1 MKYSEFK
8 PLIKKVVYK
17 DKAVKRLAGD
27 SNIYVEV
34 TLYAQNGDKQRISYN
49 KETEEIS
56 KIITLD
62 FLNQRLDI
70 NNEPYYIEFDKNTHK
85 LKTISYANEIENLP
99 SKIVWWSNGQYKE
112 IAFRTKGQL
121 HRTDGPAKI
130 FYDSEGNI
138 TGKYYYYKGK
148 EIKDEFKLSI
158 IQGQENLDIDWKAM
172 RDNL

>member
-17 DKAVKRLAGD
+17 DKVVKRLAGD
-27 SNIYVEV
+27 SNVYVEV

-70 NNEPYYIEFDKNTHK
+70 DNKPYYIEFHKDTHT

-99 SKIVWWSNGQYKE
+99 SKIIWWNNGQYRE
-112 IAFRTKGQL
+112 VAFRIKGQL
-121 HRTDGPAKI
+121 HRTNGPAKI
-130 FYDSEGNI
+130 FYDPEGNI
-138 TGKYYYYKGK
+138 TGKYYYYEGK
-148 EIKDEFKLSI
+148 EIKDEFKLSL
-158 IQGQENLDIDWKAM
+158 IQGQENLDVDWKTM

>member
-27 SNIYVEV
+27 SNVYVEV

-85 LKTISYANEIENLP
+85 LKIISYANEIENLP

>member
-17 DKAVKRLAGD
+17 DKAVKRLVGD

-56 KIITLD
+56 QIVTLD

-70 NNEPYYIEFDKNTHK
+70 DNKPYYIEFHKNTNT

-99 SKIVWWSNGQYKE
+99 SKITWWSNGQYRE
-112 IAFRTKGQL
+112 VAFRTKGQL
-121 HRTDGPAKI
+121 HRTNGPAKI
-130 FYDSEGNI
+130 YYDFEGNI
-138 TGKYYYYKGK
+138 TGKYYYYEGK
-148 EIKDEFKLSI
+148 EIKDEFKLSV
-158 IQGQENLDIDWKAM
+158 IQGREDLNIDWKTM

>member
-8 PLIKKVVYK
+8 PLFKKVVHK
-17 DKAVKRLAGD
+17 DETVKRVVRD

-34 TLYAQNGDKQRISYN
+34 TLYALNGDKQRILYN
-49 KETEEIS
+49 RETEEIS
-56 KIITLD
+56 KITTLD

-70 NNEPYYIEFDKNTHK
+70 DHKPYYMEFDRNTHT
-85 LKTISYANEIENLP
+85 LKEISYADEIENLP
-99 SKIVWWSNGQYKE
+99 SKITWWSNGQYKE

-130 FYDSEGNI
+130 FYDSNGNI

-158 IQGQENLDIDWKAM
+158 IQGQENLDVDWKSM

>member
-70 NNEPYYIEFDKNTHK
+70 DNKPYYIEFHKNTNT

-99 SKIVWWSNGQYKE
+99 SKITWWNNGQYRE
-112 IAFRTKGQL
+112 VAFRIKGQL
-121 HRTDGPAKI
+121 HRTNGPAKI

-138 TGKYYYYKGK
+138 TGKYYYYEGK

-158 IQGQENLDIDWKAM
+158 IQGQEDLNVDWKTM

>member
-27 SNIYVEV
+27 SNVYVEV

-70 NNEPYYIEFDKNTHK
+70 DNKPYYIEFHKNTNT

-99 SKIVWWSNGQYKE
+99 SKITWWSNGKYKE

-138 TGKYYYYKGK
+138 TGKYYYYEGK
-148 EIKDEFKLSI
+148 EIKDEFKLSL
-158 IQGQENLDIDWKAM
+158 IQGQENLDVDWKTM

>member
-27 SNIYVEV
+27 SNVYVEV

-56 KIITLD
+56 KIVTLD

-70 NNEPYYIEFDKNTHK
+70 DNKPYYIEFDKNTHN
-85 LKTISYANEIENLP
+85 LKAISYANEIENLP
-99 SKIVWWSNGQYKE
+99 SKITWWNNGQYRE
-112 IAFRTKGQL
+112 VAFRIKGQL
-121 HRTDGPAKI
+121 HRTNGPAKI

-138 TGKYYYYKGK
+138 TGKYYYYEGK

-158 IQGQENLDIDWKAM
+158 IQGQEDLNVDWKTM

>member
-17 DKAVKRLAGD
+17 DKAVKRLIKD
-27 SNIYVEV
+27 SDVYVEI

-70 NNEPYYIEFDKNTHK
+70 DNKPYYIEFHKNTNT

-99 SKIVWWSNGQYKE
+99 SKITWWSNGKYKE

>member
-27 SNIYVEV
+27 SNVYVEV

>member
-27 SNIYVEV
+27 SNVYVEV

-85 LKTISYANEIENLP
+85 
-99 SKIVWWSNGQYKE
+99 
-112 IAFRTKGQL
+112 
-121 HRTDGPAKI
+121 
-130 FYDSEGNI
+130 
-138 TGKYYYYKGK
+138 
-148 EIKDEFKLSI
+148 
-158 IQGQENLDIDWKAM
+158 
-172 RDNL
+172 